1 MKRMVG
7 RENDMESLV
16 CKFIIKKN
24 CIKLK
29 VILVC
34 EIIICKLF
42 FYYFIISCV
51 YKIYDYEFCYLKY
64 Y

>member
-42 FYYFIISCV
+42 FYYFIILCV
-51 YKIYDYEFCYLKY
+51 YKIYDHEFCYLKY